1 MFIYSNVSFV
11 GLLNLCSDSVVNT
24 LYEQSLF
31 QAVILAENVV
41 YALKI
46 LAEKC
51 SLRAFTASRKASR
64 KFSQAS
70 RKPEKLRLGGLH
82 THTNTHRCHIHL
94 DIYIAPL

>member
-1 MFIYSNVSFV
+1 MIIYSNVSFI

-31 QAVILAENVV
+31 KAV
-41 YALKI
+41 I

-70 RKPEKLRLGGLH
+70 RKPEKLRFGGLLPHCLH
-82 THTNTHRCHIHL
+82 TQAL
-94 DIYIAPL
+94 SLQD

>member
-1 MFIYSNVSFV
+1 M
-11 GLLNLCSDSVVNT
+11 NLCSDSVVNT

-51 SLRAFTASRKASR
+51 SLCASTASRKASR

-70 RKPEKLRLGGLH
+70 QKPEKLRLGGLFSKA
-82 THTNTHRCHIHL
+82 NKNLSRA
-94 DIYIAPL
+94 YKQN

>member
-1 MFIYSNVSFV
+1 
-11 GLLNLCSDSVVNT
+11 LNLCSGSVVDT

-51 SLRAFTASRKASR
+51 SLRAFTACRKASR
-64 KFSQAS
+64 KFCQAS
-70 RKPEKLRLGGLH
+70 QKPEKLWLWGLEI
-82 THTNTHRCHIHL
+82 CHNHL
-94 DIYIAPL
+94 FALIVAGLFTVVR